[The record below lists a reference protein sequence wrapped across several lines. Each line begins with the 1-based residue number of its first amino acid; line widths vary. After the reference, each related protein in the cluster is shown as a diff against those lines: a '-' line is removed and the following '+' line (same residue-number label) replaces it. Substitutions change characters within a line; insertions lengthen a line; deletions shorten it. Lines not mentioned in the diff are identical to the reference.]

1 MTAKE
6 YLQRPKQIVQEIRRK
21 QGRIETLK
29 RLATRLG
36 PEMSGIRVQT
46 TPDPA
51 RIQGFLAEAADEEL
65 EIRRLE
71 EAREQALADSALLI
85 SRLPD
90 EKMARIL
97 ELRYLDS
104 LPWEEITDRTGF
116 GASTVYRLHRLALD
130 ILDPPP
136 DPGEENIGFYPE
148 IGYNDSR

>member
-51 RIQGFLAEAADEEL
+51 RTRNG
-65 EIRRLE
+65 
-71 EAREQALADSALLI
+71 S
-85 SRLPD
+85 S
-90 EKMARIL
+90 
-97 ELRYLDS
+97 
-104 LPWEEITDRTGF
+104 
-116 GASTVYRLHRLALD
+116 
-130 ILDPPP
+130 
-136 DPGEENIGFYPE
+136 PGWKENCRKQCATAPG
-148 IGYNDSR
+148 

>member
-51 RIQGFLAEAADEEL
+51 RIQGFLAEAADEER
-65 EIRRLE
+65 EIARLE
-71 EAREQALADSALLI
+71 GKLQEAMCDSARLI
-85 SRLPD
+85 ARLPN
-90 EKMARIL
+90 EEMARIL
-97 ELRYLDS
+97 ERRYLDEWT
-104 LPWEEITDRTGF
+104 WEEIIEEMDISRTQ
-116 GASTVYRLHRLALD
+116 VYERHRIALD
-130 ILDPPP
+130 ILTPAPEVE
-136 DPGEENIGFYPE
+136 EEN
-148 IGYNDSR
+148 RQ

>member
-51 RIQGFLAEAADEEL
+51 RIQGFLAEAADEER
-65 EIRRLE
+65 EIARLE
-71 EAREQALADSALLI
+71 GKLQEAMCDSARLI
-85 SRLPD
+85 ARLPN
-90 EKMARIL
+90 EEMARIL
-97 ELRYLDS
+97 ERRYLDEWT
-104 LPWEEITDRTGF
+104 WEEIIEEMDISRTQ
-116 GASTVYRLHRLALD
+116 VYERHRIALD
-130 ILDPPP
+130 ILTPAPETD
-136 DPGEENIGFYPE
+136 DEEN
-148 IGYNDSR
+148 RQ

>member
-51 RIQGFLAEAADEEL
+51 RIQGFLAEAADEER
-65 EIRRLE
+65 EIARLE
-71 EAREQALADSALLI
+71 GKLQEAMCDSARLI
-85 SRLPD
+85 ARLPN
-90 EKMARIL
+90 EEMARIL
-97 ELRYLDS
+97 ERRYLDEWT
-104 LPWEEITDRTGF
+104 WEEIIEEMDISRTQ
-116 GASTVYRLHRLALD
+116 VYERHRIALD
-130 ILDPPP
+130 ILTPAPEAE
-136 DPGEENIGFYPE
+136 EEN
-148 IGYNDSR
+148 RQ

>member
-51 RIQGFLAEAADEEL
+51 RIQGFLAEAADEER
-65 EIRRLE
+65 EIARLE
-71 EAREQALADSALLI
+71 GKLQEAMCDSARLI
-85 SRLPD
+85 ARLPS
-90 EKMARIL
+90 EEMARIL
-97 ELRYLDS
+97 ERRYLDRWS
-104 LPWEEITDRTGF
+104 WEEIIEEMDISRTQVF
-116 GASTVYRLHRLALD
+116 ERHRTALD
-130 ILDPPP
+130 ILTPAPEAE
-136 DPGEENIGFYPE
+136 EEN
-148 IGYNDSR
+148 RK